1 MDGTIGRWPSRR
13 RGDDSMKNRDI
24 FVRDPITEQIPN
36 NGVAT
41 VAEATSDVELKTLR
55 YELQNFVCQG
65 QYDAGLKRILSSFL
79 SSLAGASEQKG
90 IWVSGFYGSGKSHLV
105 KVLRFLW
112 TDFSFADGSSAREM
126 VNGTSQDVR
135 DLLKELETVAK
146 RFGGVHAAAGTL
158 GSQTANDIP
167 LAVLQIVLRSLGM
180 PDQYPAAKLYLR
192 LHEEGTLESV
202 RAHVEGSGKNLL
214 AELKNMYISAPL
226 REALVKHSP
235 GFNLEPSQIP
245 NLLKTQFPPS
255 VERISVEQMVE
266 TMHAALNHS
275 GPMPLTLLVFDELQQ
290 FIGDSADRSYDV
302 QEIVEACS
310 KRFQS
315 KLLFVAT
322 GQSAITATKNLQ
334 RLSDRFTIQI
344 SLSDTDV
351 ETVTRTIVLNKK
363 PTEKAKV
370 QKVLDDNSGEVFR
383 HLQGSAIAPKSSDT
397 DILVADY
404 PILPAR
410 RRFWE
415 RVLRAVD
422 PTGTSSMLRAQ
433 LRIVD
438 EAVRG
443 VAEKELGNVV
453 PADILFD
460 QMKDSLQQTGSLLFE
475 ERDTIERQVKNDP
488 KNGKLK
494 TRLCALIYLIG
505 KLPKDGAGDIGVR
518 ATPEML
524 ADLLVDNLQE
534 GGAELRRVV
543 PEVLKELAAAS
554 DLMLVDGE
562 YRIQTREGSEWAS
575 DFETRKRK
583 IAADKSRLAEVRSK
597 HVQTGLD
604 SELKT
609 VSILQGQIKEK
620 RKLGPHLEQDRPQ
633 FDGGQIPL
641 WVRDGWTVTE
651 KIVRDD
657 ASRAGLEDATVYVFI
672 PAATDE
678 LNAALTNFE
687 AALETLAAKGIPNTE
702 EGRQARASIE
712 QRKAGFD
719 QEIKRLVAAA
729 LESSLVLLGGGSEVE
744 EPQTL
749 RGKLQTACEAA
760 ATRLFPKFAQSDDPK
775 WHLVVQRARTGSLD
789 PLDAIGFK
797 GTATDHP
804 VCKAVLEHLG
814 PGKRGSGVRNR
825 FTREPYGWSQDA
837 IDGALLALL
846 AGGAV
851 LGLRQTKTVKAT
863 DLDQKTIGDT
873 EFRVEKFQ
881 LTATQRVELRKL
893 FQSLEV
899 PCKTGEE
906 TGAGPLF
913 VQRAMDLASLAGGE
927 APAPEKPNQSE
938 LQIIHELSG
947 NEQLLALYE
956 RREELVKHFEEWKRL
971 RKLIDERRPSWES
984 LKELLFLSTSLE
996 NSEAFRAQADA
1007 IRTGR
1012 QLLHDPDP
1020 VKPLLESVA
1029 SELRNAL
1036 QSVSGRFSELYT
1048 AEMSALESSDAWKQ
1062 LEDEQ
1067 WRSIIQDAR
1076 LRNSQPPVAG
1086 KTAEL
1091 VQSLKSKGL
1100 GEWDAELDALPGR
1113 FGQAKRMASKLLE
1126 PTSVAYSI
1134 PRPLLRTS
1142 EEVEAYVG
1150 EVRKELLAK
1159 VAEHPVQVS

>member
-1 MDGTIGRWPSRR
+1 
-13 RGDDSMKNRDI
+13 MKNRDI
-24 FVRDPITEQIPN
+24 CVRDPITEHIPN

-65 QYDAGLKRILSSFL
+65 QYDAGLKRILSGFL
-79 SSLAGASEQKG
+79 SSLGGASEQKG

-112 TDFSFADGSSAREM
+112 TDYSFADGASARDL
-126 VNGTSQDVR
+126 VKGISTDVR
-135 DLLKELETVAK
+135 ELLKELETAAK
-146 RFGGVHAAAGTL
+146 RHGGVHAAAGTL
-158 GSQTANDIP
+158 GSQRKDDIP
-167 LAVLQIVLRSLGM
+167 LSVLQILLRSLDM
-180 PDQYPAAKLYLR
+180 PDEYPAVKLYLW
-192 LHEEGTLESV
+192 LHS
-202 RAHVEGSGKNLL
+202 EGSLDNVRGHLEGQGKGLL
-214 AELKNMYISAPL
+214 TELKNMYLSAPL
-226 REALVKHSP
+226 REAMLKHSD
-235 GFNLEPSQIP
+235 GLKGATEIP
-245 NLLKTQFPPS
+245 ALLRAQFPPS
-255 VERISVEQMVE
+255 VDRISVEQMVD
-266 TMHAALNHS
+266 TMQAALS
-275 GPMPLTLLVFDELQQ
+275 LKGQMPLTLLVLDELQQ
-290 FIGDSADRSYDV
+290 FIGDSADRSYIV

-310 KRFQS
+310 KRFKS

-334 RLSDRFTIQI
+334 RLTDRFAVQI

-351 ETVTRTIVLNKK
+351 ETVTRTIVLDKK

-370 QKVLDDNSGEVFR
+370 QEVLDRNSGEVFR
-383 HLQGSAIAPKSSDT
+383 HLQGSAIAPKTSDS

-404 PILPAR
+404 PILPSR

-443 VAEKELGNVV
+443 VADKELGNVV

-475 ERDTIERQVKNDP
+475 ERDTIERQAKNDP

-505 KLPKDGAGDIGVR
+505 KLPKEGAGDIGVR
-518 ATPEML
+518 STPEML
-524 ADLLVDNLQE
+524 ADLLVDNLQD
-534 GGAELRRVV
+534 GGAELRRLV
-543 PEVLKELAAAS
+543 PEALKELAAAS

-583 IAADKSRLAEVRSK
+583 ISADKSRLAEVRSK
-597 HVQTGLD
+597 HVQSGLD

-609 VSILQGQIKEK
+609 VSVLQGQTKEK
-620 RKLGPHLEQDRPQ
+620 RKIGLHLGQDKPQ
-633 FDGGQIPL
+633 NDGGQIPV

-651 KIVRDD
+651 KVVRDD
-657 ASRAGLEDATVYVFI
+657 ASRAGLEDATIYVFI

-678 LNAALTNFE
+678 LNAAIGNFE
-687 AALETLAAKGIPNTE
+687 AASETLNSKGIPNTE
-702 EGRQARASIE
+702 EGRQARASID
-712 QRKAGFD
+712 QRKAGFE
-719 QEIKRLVAAA
+719 QEIKRLILEA
-729 LESSLVLLGGGSEVE
+729 LENSLVLLGGGSEVE
-744 EPQTL
+744 DHQTL
-749 RGKLQTACEAA
+749 RGKLQSACESA
-760 ATRLFPKFAQSDDPK
+760 ATRLFPKFSQSDDPK
-775 WHLVVQRARTGSLD
+775 WHLVIQRARSGSLE

-797 GTATDHP
+797 GAATDHP

-814 PGKRGSGVRNR
+814 PGKRGSEVRNR
-825 FTREPYGWSQDA
+825 FTREPYGWPQDA

-851 LGLRQTKTVKAT
+851 LGVRQTKPVKAT
-863 DLDQKTIGDT
+863 DLDQKTIGDA

-881 LTATQRVELRKL
+881 LTVTQRIELRKL

-899 PCKTGEE
+899 PCKNGEE

-913 VQRAMDLASLAGGE
+913 VQKAIDLAALAGGE
-927 APAPEKPNQSE
+927 PPAPEKPNLSD
-938 LQIIHELSG
+938 LQLINELSG

-956 RREELVKHFEEWKRL
+956 RREELVKLFDEWKRL
-971 RKLIDERRPSWES
+971 RKLIEDRRPGWER
-984 LKELLFLSTSLE
+984 LKELLALATSLD
-996 NSEAFRAQADA
+996 SVEAFRAQADA
-1007 IRTGR
+1007 VRSGR

-1020 VKPLLESVA
+1020 VKPLVESIA
-1029 SELRNAL
+1029 TELRNAL
-1036 QSVSGRFSELYT
+1036 QSVSGKFIELYDV
-1048 AEMSALESSDAWKQ
+1048 EMSALESSDAWKQ
-1062 LEDEQ
+1062 LADDQ
-1067 WRSIIQDAR
+1067 WKSIVQEAK
-1076 LRNSQPPVAG
+1076 LRNSLPPTVG
-1086 KTAEL
+1086 KTSEL
-1091 VQSLKSKGL
+1091 IESLKTKGL
-1100 GEWDAELDALPGR
+1100 DVWHAELDALPSR
-1113 FGQAKRMASKLLE
+1113 FGLAERLASKLLE
-1126 PTSVAYSI
+1126 PTSVTYPI
-1134 PRPLLRTS
+1134 PRRLLRTS
-1142 EEVEAYVG
+1142 AEVESYIE

-1159 VAEHPVQVS
+1159 VESHPVQVS

>member
-1 MDGTIGRWPSRR
+1 
-13 RGDDSMKNRDI
+13 MKNREI

-41 VAEATSDVELKTLR
+41 VAEATSDVEVKTLR
-55 YELQNFVCQG
+55 YELQNFVCEG
-65 QYDAGLKRILSSFL
+65 QYDAGLRRILSSFL
-79 SSLAGASEQKG
+79 SSLGGAAEQKG

-112 TDFSFADGSSAREM
+112 TDYGFPDGASAREL
-126 VNGTSQDVR
+126 VKGVSQDVR
-135 DLLKELETVAK
+135 ELLKELETAAK
-146 RFGGVHAAAGTL
+146 RHGGVHAAAGTL

-167 LAVLQIVLRSLGM
+167 LAVLQILLRSLGM
-180 PDQYPAAKLYLR
+180 PDQYPAARLYLR
-192 LHEEGTLESV
+192 LHEEGSLANV
-202 RAHVEGSGKNLL
+202 RTQVEGQGKNLL
-214 AELKNMYISAPL
+214 TELKNMYISAPL

-235 GFNLEPSQIP
+235 GFGVEASQIP
-245 NLLKTQFPPS
+245 ALLKAQFPPS

-266 TMHAALNHS
+266 TMHSALNHS

-334 RLSDRFTIQI
+334 RLTDRFPIQI

-370 QKVLDDNSGEVFR
+370 QEVLDRNSGEIFR
-383 HLQGSAIAPKSSDT
+383 HLQGSAIAPKSADG
-397 DILVADY
+397 DVLVADY

-443 VAEKELGNVV
+443 VAEQELGNVV

-460 QMKDSLQQTGSLLFE
+460 QMKDSLQQTGALMFE
-475 ERDTIERQVKNDP
+475 ERDTIERQAKTDS

-524 ADLLVDNLQE
+524 ADLLVENLQE
-534 GGAELRRVV
+534 GGAELRRIV
-543 PEVLKELAAAS
+543 PDALKELAESS

-562 YRIQTREGSEWAS
+562 YRIQTREGSEWSS
-575 DFETRKRK
+575 DFENRKRK
-583 IAADKSRLAEVRSK
+583 ITADKSRIAEVRSK
-597 HVQTGLD
+597 NVQTGLD

-609 VSILQGQIKEK
+609 VSILQGQTKEK
-620 RKLGPHLEQDRPQ
+620 RKVTPHTGQDRPSI
-633 FDGGQIPL
+633 DGGQIPL

-651 KIVRDD
+651 KVVRDD

-678 LNAALTNFE
+678 LNSAIANYE
-687 AALETLAAKGIPNTE
+687 AAAETLAAKGIPNTE

-712 QRKAGFD
+712 QRKAGFE
-719 QEIKRLVAAA
+719 QEIKRLVSEA
-729 LESSLVLLGGGSEVE
+729 LESSLVLLGGGSEVD

-749 RGKLQTACEAA
+749 RAKLQSACDSA
-760 ATRLFPKFAQSDDPK
+760 ATRMFPKFGQSDDPK

-789 PLDAIGFK
+789 PLEAIGFK
-797 GTATDHP
+797 GAATDHP

-814 PGKRGSGVRNR
+814 PGKRGSEVRNR
-825 FTREPYGWSQDA
+825 FTREPYGWPQDA

-846 AGGAV
+846 ASGAV
-851 LGLRQTKTVKAT
+851 LGIRQTKPVKAT
-863 DLDQKTIGDT
+863 DLDQKTIGDA

-881 LTATQRVELRKL
+881 LTATQRIELRKL

-906 TGAGPLF
+906 SGAGPLF
-913 VQRAMDLASLAGGE
+913 LQKAMDLASFAGGE
-927 APAPEKPNQSE
+927 APAPERPNLSE
-938 LQIIHELSG
+938 LQIITELSG

-956 RREELVKHFEEWKRL
+956 RREELVKLFDEWKRL
-971 RKLIDERRPSWES
+971 RKLIDDRRPGWES
-984 LKELLFLSTSLE
+984 LKELLGLATKLE
-996 NSEAFRAQADA
+996 TYEAFKEQADA
-1007 IRTGR
+1007 IKTGR

-1020 VKPLLESVA
+1020 VKPLVEAVCT
-1029 SELRNAL
+1029 ELRDAL
-1036 QSVSGRFSELYT
+1036 QSISGRYSELYD
-1048 AEMSALESSDAWKQ
+1048 AEMAALQSSDAWKQ
-1062 LEDEQ
+1062 LSDDQ
-1067 WRSIIQDAR
+1067 WKGIVQDAK
-1076 LRNSQPPVAG
+1076 LRVTTVPAVG
-1086 KTAEL
+1086 KTSEL
-1091 VQSLKSKGL
+1091 VESLKGKGL
-1100 GEWDAELDALPGR
+1100 DVWEAELDALPAR
-1113 FGQAKRMASKLLE
+1113 FGQAERMAAKLLE
-1126 PTSVAYSI
+1126 PTSVNYAI
-1134 PRPLLRTS
+1134 PRRLLRTS
-1142 EEVEAYVG
+1142 EEVEKYV
-1150 EVRKELLAK
+1150 EELRAELLTK
-1159 VAEHPVQVS
+1159 VAETPVQVS

>member
-1 MDGTIGRWPSRR
+1 
-13 RGDDSMKNRDI
+13 MKNREI

-41 VAEATSDVELKTLR
+41 VAEATSDVEVKTLR
-55 YELQNFVCQG
+55 YELQNFVCEG
-65 QYDAGLKRILSSFL
+65 QYDAGLRRILSSFL
-79 SSLAGASEQKG
+79 SSLGGAAEQKG

-112 TDFSFADGSSAREM
+112 TDYGFSDGATAREL
-126 VNGTSQDVR
+126 VKGVSQDVR
-135 DLLKELETVAK
+135 ELLRELETAAK
-146 RFGGVHAAAGTL
+146 RHGGVHAAAGTL

-167 LAVLQIVLRSLGM
+167 LAVLQILLRSLGM
-180 PDQYPAAKLYLR
+180 PDQYPAARLYLR
-192 LHEEGTLESV
+192 LHEEGSLANV
-202 RAHVEGSGKNLL
+202 RSHVEGQGKSLL
-214 AELKNMYISAPL
+214 TELKNMYISAPL

-235 GFNLEPSQIP
+235 GFGVEASQIP
-245 NLLKTQFPPS
+245 TLLKAQFPPS

-266 TMHAALNHS
+266 TMHSALSLS

-315 KLLFVAT
+315 QLLFVAT

-334 RLSDRFTIQI
+334 RLTDRFPIQI

-363 PTEKAKV
+363 PAEKAKV
-370 QKVLDDNSGEVFR
+370 QEILDRNSGEIFR
-383 HLQGSAIAPKSSDT
+383 HLQGSAIAPKSADG
-397 DILVADY
+397 DVLVADY

-460 QMKDSLQQTGSLLFE
+460 QMKDSLQQTGALMFE

-524 ADLLVDNLQE
+524 ADLLVENLQE
-534 GGAELRRVV
+534 GGAELRRIV
-543 PEVLKELAAAS
+543 PDALKELAESS

-562 YRIQTREGSEWAS
+562 YRIQTREGSEWTS
-575 DFETRKRK
+575 DFENRKRK
-583 IAADKSRLAEVRSK
+583 IAADKSRIAEVRSK
-597 HVQTGLD
+597 NVQTGLD
-604 SELKT
+604 SELRT
-609 VSILQGQIKEK
+609 VSILQGQTKEK
-620 RKLGPHLEQDRPQ
+620 RKVTPHTGQDRPPT
-633 FDGGQIPL
+633 DGGQIPL

-651 KIVRDD
+651 KVVRDD

-678 LNAALTNFE
+678 LNSSIANYE
-687 AALETLAAKGIPNTE
+687 AAAETLAAKGIPNTE

-712 QRKAGFD
+712 QRKAGFE
-719 QEIKRLVAAA
+719 QEIKRLVSEA
-729 LESSLVLLGGGSEVE
+729 LENSLVLLGGGSEVD

-749 RGKLQTACEAA
+749 RAKLQSACDSA
-760 ATRLFPKFAQSDDPK
+760 ATRMFPKFGQSDDPK

-789 PLDAIGFK
+789 PLEAIGFK
-797 GTATDHP
+797 GAATDHP

-814 PGKRGSGVRNR
+814 PGKRGSEVRNR
-825 FTREPYGWSQDA
+825 FTREPYGWPQDA

-846 AGGAV
+846 SGGAV
-851 LGLRQTKTVKAT
+851 LGIRQTRPVKAT
-863 DLDQKTIGDT
+863 DLDQKTIGDA

-881 LTATQRVELRKL
+881 LTAPQRIELRKL

-913 VQRAMDLASLAGGE
+913 LQKAMDLASSAGGE
-927 APAPEKPNQSE
+927 APAPDRPNLSE
-938 LQIIHELSG
+938 LQVITELSG

-956 RREELVKHFEEWKRL
+956 RREELVKLFDEWKRL
-971 RKLIDERRPSWES
+971 KKLIDDRRPGWES
-984 LKELLFLSTSLE
+984 LKELLGLATKLE
-996 NSEAFRAQADA
+996 TFEAFKEQAEA
-1007 IRTGR
+1007 IKTGR

-1020 VKPLLESVA
+1020 VKPLVEAVST
-1029 SELRNAL
+1029 ELRDAL
-1036 QSVSGRFSELYT
+1036 QSVSGRYAELHE
-1048 AEMSALESSDAWKQ
+1048 AEMAALQSSDAWKQ
-1062 LEDEQ
+1062 LSDEQ
-1067 WRSIIQDAR
+1067 WKGIVLDAK
-1076 LRNSQPPVAG
+1076 LRVTAVPTVG

-1091 VQSLKSKGL
+1091 VESLKAKGL
-1100 GEWDAELDALPGR
+1100 DVWDAELDALPAR
-1113 FGQAKRMASKLLE
+1113 FGQAERMAAKLLE
-1126 PTSVAYSI
+1126 PTSVSYPM
-1134 PRPLLRTS
+1134 PRRLLRTS
-1142 EEVEAYVG
+1142 ADVDKYLD

-1159 VAEHPVQVS
+1159 VAETPVQVS